1 MGVAYM
7 SLPSES
13 SYLDEDTFKGFW
25 EVDSI
30 HKDIFTDLSGKNG
43 HVFFSSTAKWAHSAE
58 NTALLTNT

>member
-43 HVFFSSTAKWAHSAE
+43 HVFFSSTAK
-58 NTALLTNT
+58 

>member
-1 MGVAYM
+1 M

-30 HKDIFTDLSGKNG
+30 HKDILTDLSGKNG
-43 HVFFSSTAKWAHSAE
+43 HVFSRARLNEHIRLKTQ
-58 NTALLTNT
+58 LC